1 MSEGKKPRAIETNL
15 GPQEILR
22 TPLLNKG
29 TGFTEKEREE
39 LGLKGLLPHHV
50 SDIKEQLQR
59 RYRNFSLRKTDLA
72 KYVYLTTLQ
81 DRNEVLFYRLA
92 LEHSEEMLP
101 YIYTPTV
108 GDASLDYS
116 NLYSQN
122 RGVYI
127 AYAYKDQMKQMVKN
141 IPRNNV
147 DVIVVTD
154 GSRILGLGDVGIGGM
169 TIPVGKLSLYTLF
182 GGINPARTLP
192 VILDVGT
199 NNQDLLD
206 DPLYLGWRH
215 PRITGKEY
223 DDFVDS
229 FVKEIKNRFPDVLLQ
244 WEDFS
249 RDNASKLLKR
259 YQDKI
264 CSFNDDIQGTASVA
278 LAAILASLKS
288 LGHAL
293 KDQHIAI
300 AGGGSAGLGIASLLV
315 KKMMLEG
322 LTEKQARSRF
332 YITDRAGLIHN
343 AREVSDPAQK
353 KFSQSDEATKNWSVK
368 DPSSITLEEVVKNA
382 KPSILLG
389 LTAQPKLFTQ
399 TIIENMSKNTKR
411 PIVLPLSNPTSKAE
425 ASPEDITNWS
435 KGKAIIATGSPPK
448 VVEYNNHKVNVAQCN
463 NVYIFPGVG
472 LGTIATKSSVV
483 TDEMFLIAADVL
495 SSKSP
500 LIHNPEE
507 GIFPRISDLREISKL
522 IGIEVAKYIFEK
534 GYAQVDSKDPKKL
547 IEDTLWYPSYPTIK
561 KRGSI

>member
-1 MSEGKKPRAIETNL
+1 MSENRKPRVIETNL

-59 RYRNFSLRKTDLA
+59 RYRNYSKRKTDLA
-72 KYVYLTTLQ
+72 RYVYLTTLQ

-92 LEHSEEMLP
+92 SEHTEEMLP

-127 AYAYKDQMKQMVKN
+127 AYAYKDQMKQMIKN

-154 GSRILGLGDVGIGGM
+154 GSRILGLGDMGIGGM

-182 GGINPARTLP
+182 GGVDPSRTLP

-199 NNQDLLD
+199 NNPKLLD

-215 PRITGKEY
+215 SRITGQEY

-229 FVKEIKNRFPDVLLQ
+229 FVQEIKKRFPDVLLQ

-249 RDNASKLLKR
+249 RDNASTLLNR
-259 YQDKI
+259 YQDQI

-278 LAAILASLKS
+278 LAGILASLKS
-288 LGHAL
+288 LGKNL

-315 KKMMLEG
+315 KSMMQEG
-322 LTEKQARSRF
+322 LTEKQAKSRF
-332 YITDRAGLIHN
+332 YITDRDGLIHSG
-343 AREVSDPAQK
+343 REITDKAQK
-353 KFSQSDEATKNWSVK
+353 VFEQSAETTKDWSVK
-368 DPSSITLEEVVKNA
+368 DKSGIALEDVVSNA

-389 LTAQPKLFTQ
+389 LTAHPKLFTQ
-399 TIIENMSKNTKR
+399 EIIKTMCKNTER
-411 PIVLPLSNPTSKAE
+411 PVIFPLSNPTSKAE
-425 ASPEDITNWS
+425 ASPEDITKWS

-448 VVEYNNHKVNVAQCN
+448 TIDYDGRSVNVAQCN

-472 LGTIATKSSVV
+472 LATIATKSSVV

-495 SSKSP
+495 SNKSP
-500 LIHNPEE
+500 LLNDPD
-507 GIFPRISDLREISKL
+507 GSIFPRIKNLREVSKE
-522 IGIEVAKYIFEK
+522 IAIEVARHVLEK
-534 GYAQVDSKDPKKL
+534 GYAKVDGKDPQKL
-547 IEDTLWYPSYPTIK
+547 VEKTLWYPEYPIIK